1 MAYLSGYAHDIFIS
15 YAHVDNLTIPPEEQG
30 WVTRFHEYLEIRLS
44 QRVGR
49 VGVVDIWRDPNLD
62 GSQLFDQTIKT
73 AVENSAILI
82 ALTSN
87 GHLSSDY
94 CQDEL
99 AWFAQKAGGEPV
111 GLQIGD
117 RSRMVNC
124 LINNIPHTK
133 WPEQFAGT
141 SGFPLFFAEDR
152 DDLGEPSPPGTPD
165 FNKQVRKL
173 VDTIYDLLMDFEKT
187 IETSGTATSDT
198 SSSTGAG
205 ADGDGALKVYIAD
218 VPDSLRLLRKRIIA
232 ELGDEDVE
240 ILPAVPPPYAPEE
253 HETALKQTL
262 ESADLSIHLLDEF
275 AGRELD
281 GGGTETF
288 PQKQVEIGAGMK
300 VNQYIWVP
308 KDLNIETIE
317 DVDHQ
322 KVLKALEVNADREAV
337 YDFVRFAPTAIR
349 RDLLDRLEA
358 LRVPP
363 VPETVLDHH
372 RLSAALLDTHIKDQL
387 HALELSRFLLEKQI
401 QPFVVPQNDDPQ
413 QTLQI
418 FEVSL
423 QQTLSKAGIPIVFF
437 GDVDEEWVRERLG
450 HVAKTAIS
458 NGWPLKECA
467 IYLAPPQK
475 NPGSF
480 ELGFLK
486 VHVLDNSREFN
497 PNTLLPLIGDAA

>member
-1 MAYLSGYAHDIFIS
+1 MAYLSGYEHDIFIS

-30 WVTRFHEYLEIRLS
+30 WVSRLHEYLEIRLS
-44 QRVGR
+44 QRIGR
-49 VGVVDIWRDPNLD
+49 VGVVNIWRDPNLD

-73 AVENSAILI
+73 AVEKSAILI

-99 AWFAQKAGGEPV
+99 AWFAEKVKAEPV
-111 GLQIGD
+111 GAKIGD
-117 RSRMVNC
+117 RSRMINC

-133 WPEQFAGT
+133 WPDHFAGT
-141 SGFPLFFAEDR
+141 SGFPLYLAEDR
-152 DDLGEPSPPGTPD
+152 DDLGEPTAPGTPE
-165 FNKQVRKL
+165 FNKQIRKL
-173 VDTIYDLLMDFEKT
+173 VDTLYDLLMDFEKT
-187 IETSGTATSDT
+187 LA
-198 SSSTGAG
+198 SSAAAPPAGNGAG
-205 ADGDGALKVYIAD
+205 KEEDGDCLKVYLAD

-232 ELGDEDVE
+232 ELGDEAAE
-240 ILPAVPPPYAPEE
+240 ILPAVPPPYPPAE
-253 HETALKQTL
+253 HEAALKETL
-262 ESADLSIHLLDEF
+262 KKADLSIHLLDEY
-275 AGRELD
+275 AGRELE
-281 GGGTETF
+281 GGLSETY
-288 PQKQVEIGAGMK
+288 PQKQVEIGAGLK

-308 KDLNIETIE
+308 KDLDIDALE

-322 KVLKALEVNADREAV
+322 KVLKALAENADREAV
-337 YDFVRFAPTAIR
+337 YDFVRSTPTAIR

-363 VPETVLDHH
+363 VPEPAAGHH
-372 RLSAALLDTHIKDQL
+372 RLAAALLDTHIKDQL
-387 HALELSRFLLEKQI
+387 HALELSRFLLENHV
-401 QPFVVPQNDDPQ
+401 QPFVVPQDDDPQ
-413 QTLQI
+413 QTLKI

-423 QQTLSKAGIPIVFF
+423 QQTLEKAGIPIVFF
-437 GDVDEEWVRERLG
+437 GNVDEEWVRERLG

-467 IYLAPPQK
+467 IYLAPPKK

-486 VHVLDNSREFN
+486 VHVLDNSKEFN